1 MGFFSD
7 LFGRGSR
14 VVKGQVNKGMDS
26 VEDATFEATLKQ
38 TIRDMKSELNDL
50 VRTSA
55 EAMSNHNRLEAEY
68 QKHLRQSEEWKERA
82 MKAVEAGR
90 EDLAK
95 KALSQKAECDD
106 NVESMQATV
115 DAARDASEK
124 LKQRMQELKTKIGD
138 AERNASTLIARRNAA
153 QAQKK
158 VAQALAGVS
167 DAENAFSALSAFEE
181 SVARQEAEAQAFD
194 DMAGATNADLE
205 AEFEALDAPSLDD
218 ELAALKRE
226 MQSGGATS

>member
-7 LFGRGSR
+7 FFGRGTR
-14 VVKGQVNKGMDS
+14 VVRGQLNQGMDT

-38 TIRDMKSELNDL
+38 TVRDMKTELNQL

-55 EAMSNHNRLEAEY
+55 EAMSNHNRLESEY

-90 EDLAK
+90 EDLAR
-95 KALSQKAECDD
+95 KALSQKAECDGQ
-106 NVESMQATV
+106 VESMQATV
-115 DAARDASEK
+115 DSARAASDK
-124 LKQRMQELKTKIGD
+124 LKQRMQELKTKISD

-158 VAQALAGVS
+158 VAKALAGVS

-181 SVARQEAEAQAFD
+181 SVAQDEAEAQAFD
-194 DMAGATNADLE
+194 DMAGATSSDLE
-205 AEFEALDAPSLDD
+205 AEFASLDTPSLDD
-218 ELAALKRE
+218 ELAALKKE
-226 MQSGGATS
+226 MKSA